1 MSLVASTTLTPH
13 VKAVRSTVA
22 MKALMAVTGL
32 FLIGFLLVHMWGNL
46 KMFIGP
52 EAYDHYAAWLKGD
65 AAELKALGGGIADG
79 GLGYPLIP
87 QGWFIW
93 IFRVVMLAA
102 IGLHIWSAYV
112 LTRRAWNAR
121 ENKYVRTIRKAQ
133 TYSARTMR
141 WGGVI
146 VALFLIFHL
155 LQFTT
160 RSVPTG
166 FAVDASPYESVVASF
181 QQWWLVALYGLWI
194 LLVCM
199 HVRHGFWSAF
209 TTLGANT
216 SVNARKWLNVLA
228 YVVST
233 ALYVG
238 FMIMP
243 VAVLAGV
250 VK

>member
-1 MSLVASTTLTPH
+1 
-13 VKAVRSTVA
+13 

-32 FLIGFLLVHMWGNL
+32 ILIGFLLVHMWGNL

-52 EAYDHYAAWLKGD
+52 EAYNHYAAWLKGD

-87 QGWFIW
+87 EGWFIW
-93 IFRVVMLAA
+93 IFRAFMLAA

-112 LTRRAWNAR
+112 LTLRARSAHLS
-121 ENKYVRTIRKAQ
+121 YVKSVRKAQ

-146 VALFLIFHL
+146 LGLFLVFHL
-155 LQFTT
+155 LQFTSRT
-160 RSVPTG
+160 IPTG
-166 FAVDASPYESVVASF
+166 FAVDATPYASVVASF
-181 QQWWLVALYGLWI
+181 QQWWLVLLYGLWVAV
-194 LLVCM
+194 VCM

-216 SVNARKWLNVLA
+216 SVNARKVLNGLA
-228 YVVST
+228 YTVAI

-243 VAVLAGV
+243 VAVLAGM